1 MQTVS
6 VRVLGVV
13 LSVLTVVVV
22 VSTGAAVPTAQA
34 ASGVASTGYVAHV
47 VAQDESTRESETS
60 EPGESSS
67 GEPELDPQ
75 TEAEAEKNKNKVVV
89 GVIAAILLGIV
100 AAGRYLRA
108 KKAKGG

>member
-1 MQTVS
+1 GNAAQWLTRHHPTVQTVS

-22 VSTGAAVPTAQA
+22 VSTGAAVPAAQA

-60 EPGESSS
+60 ESGESSS
-67 GEPELDPQ
+67 GEPELDPP
-75 TEAEAEKNKNKVVV
+75 TEAARSEGRRV
-89 GVIAAILLGIV
+89 GK
-100 AAGRYLRA
+100 AGRSPDYSEEPP
-108 KKAKGG
+108 